1 MLFCELQLYANLI
14 SNCKPKETYPLPQIL
29 TNLTNSPFPAES
41 PTPESSLPHPG
52 LWHAHPIKR
61 IPHVET
67 LWPGCSTLSH
77 FPTPSPY
84 FCAIGLSTQCMSF
97 FSKSQITVCAYRGPI
112 SVLDFNSNL
121 TTCFR
126 YGNFFLANKVKIS
139 VLFPPSYK
147 ISVCDFYILSATDAK
162 IMTSDILERRL
173 PMLV

>member
-1 MLFCELQLYANLI
+1 MLFCELRLYANLI

-29 TNLTNSPFPAES
+29 SNLTNSPFPTES
-41 PTPESSLPHPG
+41 PTPESSPAPPWTLTCPP
-52 LWHAHPIKR
+52 LKTYSTRWKPLTWVLYIVPFPNTIPIFLCNR
-61 IPHVET
+61 P
-67 LWPGCSTLSH
+67 
-77 FPTPSPY
+77 
-84 FCAIGLSTQCMSF
+84 STQCMSF

-126 YGNFFLANKVKIS
+126 YGNFFLANKTKIS